1 MGACSTLSKGYKTF
15 LVILSSG
22 PLISCYIIQALYMN
36 NLSMVLFVCS
46 RVDAQQLFSRT
57 PCVFPQNVLLAL
69 IQQLSADLG
78 SATELKL
85 E

>member
-1 MGACSTLSKGYKTF
+1 
-15 LVILSSG
+15 
-22 PLISCYIIQALYMN
+22 MN

-46 RVDAQQLFSRT
+46 RVDAQQIFSRT

-78 SATELKL
+78 TATELKL